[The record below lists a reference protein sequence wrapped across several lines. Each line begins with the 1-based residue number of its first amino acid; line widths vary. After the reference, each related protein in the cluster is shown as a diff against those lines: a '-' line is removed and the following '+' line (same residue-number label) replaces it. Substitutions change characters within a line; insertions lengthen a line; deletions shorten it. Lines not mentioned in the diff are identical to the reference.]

1 MGLLNALQGD
11 RIYLNVNVWIYALEG
26 YPAFVQ
32 ELTQLFQA
40 IDQGTITVITSEL
53 SLAEA
58 LVKPFQT
65 QNIAQQEIYKQAIA
79 NRQNVSIIPVQR
91 EILIAA
97 AQLRATTKLKL
108 PDAIH
113 FATALQAQCKTFVTN
128 DRGFQGIPGI
138 SVVLL
143 SSVIS
148 P

>member
-1 MGLLNALQGD
+1 MGLLSALNGD
-11 RIYLNVNVWIYALEG
+11 RIYLDVNIWIYALEG

-32 ELTQLFQA
+32 DLTQLFQA
-40 IDQGTITVITSEL
+40 IDRGTLTAFTSEL

-58 LVKPFQT
+58 LVKPLQT
-65 QNIAQQEIYKQAIA
+65 QNIPQQEIYKQAIA
-79 NRQNVSIIPVQR
+79 NRQNVSVIPVQR
-91 EILIAA
+91 EILIEA

-108 PDAIH
+108 PDAVH
-113 FATALQAQCKTFVTN
+113 FATALQTSCQTFLTN

-143 SSVIS
+143 SSVVS

>member
-1 MGLLNALQGD
+1 MGLLSALHGD
-11 RIYLNVNVWIYALEG
+11 RIYLDVNIWIYALEG

-32 ELTQLFQA
+32 ELIQLFQA
-40 IDQGTITVITSEL
+40 VDQGIITAITSEL

-58 LVKPFQT
+58 LVKPLQT

-79 NRQNVSIIPVQR
+79 SRQNVSVIPVQR
-91 EILIAA
+91 EILIKA

-113 FATALQAQCKTFVTN
+113 FATALQTTFQTFVTN

-138 SVVLL
+138 SVILL
-143 SSVIS
+143 SSVVS